1 MLVAQAIQRGLR
13 LQRVGRNRWL
23 VRFRG
28 QSVAFGTSAPRACAA
43 LLQAAL
49 CVELC
54 AEAGGQ

>member
-1 MLVAQAIQRGLR
+1 MTVRHALDRGLR
-13 LQRVGRNRWL
+13 LIRGGRRCWL

-28 QSVAFGTSAPRACAA
+28 QTVGWGETPARAVKA
-43 LLQAAL
+43 LLWAAT